1 MRRGW
6 VKATGLT
13 AAFAALL
20 WLVSGAGT
28 ALGQIDEPINLV
40 RGPMGVGARALGLGG
55 AYSSVAND
63 YTALYWNPAG
73 LATIRKMELNVALSH
88 TRHKDDATMGGNAT
102 TDEMTRTRLNTLGFV
117 VPVPTYRGS
126 LVFAVGYHRPK
137 TFDGS
142 FSFEW
147 FNPTSDDMVQQRWN
161 EFEEGYLSVW
171 SAGGAIDLSP
181 NLSVGASLNFWGGNN
196 DYQWAFREFD
206 TDNRYTF
213 DTYLSEDYINTD
225 VKATELKGGA
235 LFRMG
240 RILRF
245 SATVSAPKTFRYSE
259 DWGTN
264 TKLTYDDG
272 GVSDSTDSGTS
283 DYELTFPMAFGA
295 GASLHL
301 LNILLTGDVEYTD
314 WSQVKFKT
322 DPPVADYTRTE
333 ANLIIHDRYRATT
346 NVRLG
351 AEVTLPFT
359 GIQLRGGVAVRP
371 SPLRG
376 ASAKDAQKFYSLGLG
391 VLLDKQLKMDVAW
404 VRGNWKRH
412 TASLTES
419 TDVHDLNESIRR
431 DLFMVT
437 LAFRF

>member
-6 VKATGLT
+6 VKAVGLT
-13 AAFAALL
+13 VGLV
-20 WLVSGAGT
+20 WLILRPGT
-28 ALGQIDEPINLV
+28 APAQIDEPINLV
-40 RGPMGVGARALGLGG
+40 RGSMGIGARALGLGG
-55 AYSSVAND
+55 AYTSVAND

-73 LATIRKMELNVALSH
+73 LAAIRKMELNVGMSH

-102 TDEMTRTRLNTLGFV
+102 TDEMNRTRFNTLGFV

-147 FNPTSDDMVQQRWN
+147 FNPTPDDRVRQRWN
-161 EFEEGYLSVW
+161 EFEEGYLSIW

-181 NLSVGASLNFWGGNN
+181 NLSVGASLNFWGGTN

-206 TDNRYTF
+206 SENHYTF
-213 DTYLSEDYINTD
+213 DTYLSEDYINTEI
-225 VKATELKGGA
+225 KATEIRGGA

-240 RILRF
+240 RLLRF
-245 SATVSAPKTFRYSE
+245 SATLAAPKTFRYTE
-259 DWGTN
+259 EWGTN
-264 TKLTYDDG
+264 SKLTYDDG
-272 GVSDSTDSGTS
+272 AVSDSSDSGTS
-283 DYELTFPMAFGA
+283 DYEMTYPFVFGA

-322 DPPVADYTRTE
+322 DPPVADYTRSE

-346 NVRLG
+346 SVRLG

-371 SPLRG
+371 SPLRD
-376 ASAKDAQKFYSLGLG
+376 ATAKDAQKFYSLGLG
-391 VLLDKQLKMDVAW
+391 VLLDKQMKLDVAW
-404 VRGNWKRH
+404 VRGNWTRR
-412 TASLTES
+412 TPSLSES
-419 TDVHDLNESIRR
+419 TDIQNLDESIQR
-431 DLFMVT
+431 DLFMIT